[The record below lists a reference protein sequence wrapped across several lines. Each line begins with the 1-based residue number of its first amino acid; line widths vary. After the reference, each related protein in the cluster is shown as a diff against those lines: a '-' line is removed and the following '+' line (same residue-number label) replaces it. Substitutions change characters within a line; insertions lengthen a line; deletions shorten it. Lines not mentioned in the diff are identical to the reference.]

1 MPYQGMKYT
10 GQIHIPSRTPHG
22 LGTLRSGD
30 GTIWEGMWH
39 FGHLQEDDTSRGTQ
53 GEEELLCQRLDQFTT
68 LHDAVSED
76 SSVSNS
82 IAETIHNDVCTEDDS
97 SSFGSYTAR
106 EAKSSSRVLH
116 HKMTEYERY
125 IHHCDETQDYY
136 YEDDSDVSSISR
148 SSSQHQCYQ
157 QQQRRE
163 NRVSWNEN
171 LEERQRRVRFREDP

>member
-53 GEEELLCQRLDQFTT
+53 EEEELLCQRFDQYTT

-97 SSFGSYTAR
+97 SSFASYTAR
-106 EAKSSSRVLH
+106 EAKSSRVLH